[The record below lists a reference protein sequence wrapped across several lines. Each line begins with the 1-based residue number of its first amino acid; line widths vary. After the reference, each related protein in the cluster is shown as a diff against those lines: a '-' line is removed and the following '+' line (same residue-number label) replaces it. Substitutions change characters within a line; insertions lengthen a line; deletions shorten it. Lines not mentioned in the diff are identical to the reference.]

1 MLFFKRSDIKKE
13 DGVIR
18 RSLAILAVAAA
29 VLVSQDVLAQ
39 DHVVGAQDL
48 SARLAAAESA
58 RQRNLATVDRF
69 LASSEVSSAAASIDT
84 DVARLRDGIGALGD
98 AELADLAAR
107 VDALGIDPV
116 AGLDQDIRTL
126 LIIFLIVAIV
136 ILVLQ
141 AVD

>member
-1 MLFFKRSDIKKE
+1 MPTKE

-18 RSLAILAVAAA
+18 KTLALLAVTAALA
-29 VLVSQDVLAQ
+29 LSAGRAQAQ

-48 SARLAAAESA
+48 SARLDAAESA
-58 RQRNLATVDRF
+58 RQRNLESVGRF
-69 LASSEVSSAAASIDT
+69 LASPEAVSAAARVQADMGR
-84 DVARLRDGIGALGD
+84 VRANVGALSD
-98 AELADLAAR
+98 ADLADLAAR
-107 VDALGIDPV
+107 VDALQMSPV
-116 AGLDQDIRTL
+116 AGLDDDIRTL

>member
-1 MLFFKRSDIKKE
+1 MLSW
-13 DGVIR
+13 
-18 RSLAILAVAAA
+18 LAVAAA
-29 VLVSQDVLAQ
+29 VFVSRDVLAQ
-39 DHVVGAQDL
+39 DHVVGARDL
-48 SARLAAAESA
+48 SARLEAAESA
-58 RQRNLATVDRF
+58 RQRNLATVDGF
-69 LASSEVSSAAASIDT
+69 LASPEVSAAASSVDA
-84 DVARLRDGIGALGD
+84 DVSRLRDGLGALGD

-107 VDALGIDPV
+107 VDALASDPV

>member
-1 MLFFKRSDIKKE
+1 M
-13 DGVIR
+13 
-18 RSLAILAVAAA
+18 
-29 VLVSQDVLAQ
+29 
-39 DHVVGAQDL
+39 VGAQDL
-48 SARLAAAESA
+48 SARLAASESA

-69 LASSEVSSAAASIDT
+69 LASPEVSSAAASIDT

-98 AELADLAAR
+98 AELADLASR
-107 VDALGIDPV
+107 VDALAIDPV